1 MAIGVQE
8 CIAMYGTTEM
18 GKVIHLDFNLRR
30 RQSAVFDGPYPLPLD
45 PSAILMYDH
54 TPFSVQSAAA
64 IFRIGGE
71 LSRALS
77 PSEGAGAPSRPAA
90 TSAIRSAIGR
100 CRTES
105 KQIAAK
111 ARAHVAT
118 QGRHLGFDG
127 MVALADLQF
136 AGSMLEELLQDERS
150 AGLEWLVASANDA
163 ALAMIERKQ
172 ADAVAMHMA
181 HPDLLRS
188 FDLSVA

>member
-1 MAIGVQE
+1 MPE
-8 CIAMYGTTEM
+8 CVVMLGTTEM
-18 GKVIHLDFNLRR
+18 GKVIRFDVHLRR
-30 RQSAVFDGPYPLPLD
+30 RQSAAFDGPYPLALD
-45 PSAILMYDH
+45 PSASLMSGH

-64 IFRIGGE
+64 IFRIGSD

-77 PSEGAGAPSRPAA
+77 PSERAGTPSRPAA

-100 CRTES
+100 CRTAS

-111 ARAHVAT
+111 ARAQVAA
-118 QGRHLGFDG
+118 QGRHLGFDD

-136 AGSMLEELLQDERS
+136 AGLMLADLLHDERS
-150 AGLEWLVASANDA
+150 ARLASLVARANDA
-163 ALAMIERKQ
+163 ARTMIERKQ
-172 ADAVAMHMA
+172 VDAVARHMA